1 MLRNSLS
8 AFLLAGIFLVF
19 GCQPNP
25 YRQGKILYSTQCAG
39 CHAEDGSGLAKLIP
53 ALDTIKLKLRQ
64 PKELVCLIRN
74 GLPFD
79 SMTRQQMPANKILTE
94 VEMANLINFL
104 GVKYIG
110 SPQVVR
116 AEEVG
121 QMYIACQSWKRPG

>member
-8 AFLLAGIFLVF
+8 ALLLAGFFLVF

-64 PKELVCLIRN
+64 PLELVCLIRN

-79 SMTRQQMPANKILTE
+79 SMTRQQMPANKLLTE

-121 QMYIACQSWKRPG
+121 QMYNACQSWKRPE